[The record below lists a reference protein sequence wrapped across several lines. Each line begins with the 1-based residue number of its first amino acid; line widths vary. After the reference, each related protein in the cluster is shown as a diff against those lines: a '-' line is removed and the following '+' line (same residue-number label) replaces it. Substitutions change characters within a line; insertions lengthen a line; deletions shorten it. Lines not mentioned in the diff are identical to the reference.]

1 MEQTQNSDGQTIA
14 RRDNPARPPVNWY
27 LLRPLFWPRWLRRA
41 ALICFPVS
49 LPCVLFLLATMP
61 IWSLVGNL
69 LQRLGRGLDKIWNAR
84 QRTARHAPY
93 SIF

>member
-1 MEQTQNSDGQTIA
+1 MDQMQSSERQLAG
-14 RRDNPARPPVNWY
+14 RRDKVARPPVNWY

-41 ALICFPVS
+41 ALILFPVS
-49 LPCVLFLLATMP
+49 LPCVLFLFATMP
-61 IWSLVGNL
+61 IWIFVANVLR
-69 LQRLGRGLDKIWNAR
+69 RLGSALDKIWNAR